1 MTYRRMFATIRAM
14 PPGTRVRDTG
24 ATARAA
30 ITPRDTGEVLAYR
43 QDGTVL
49 VAWDRPRMRHATYT
63 KPAAAWWTH
72 PEDLECLT

>member
-14 PPGTRVRDTG
+14 RSPR
-24 ATARAA
+24 AT
-30 ITPRDTGEVLAYR
+30 P
-43 QDGTVL
+43 
-49 VAWDRPRMRHATYT
+49 AWNRPRMRHATYI